1 MKDQVKKL
9 TSAIGS
15 IDLMVIVGYNQ
26 CWLQCAMIWRLLY
39 GYCAGKSKWMKR
51 TYSYDKLNRP
61 TVIEYTDNMS
71 GSTITVKEA
80 HYYEYDKSS

>member
-1 MKDQVKKL
+1 
-9 TSAIGS
+9 
-15 IDLMVIVGYNQ
+15 
-26 CWLQCAMIWRLLY
+26 
-39 GYCAGKSKWMKR
+39 MKR

-80 HYYEYDKSS
+80 HYYEYDKSSQITRQTTINCFGQRVRKQLGAVFIFKSV